1 MEQMDAVAGIERAWI
16 EHAKEK
22 RIPLIACFEL
32 LPLCNMNCDMCY
44 VRLSK
49 DEAERQ
55 GGLRTA
61 DEWIALAQ
69 RMKDMG
75 LLTLQLTGGEPLLFP
90 EFKRLYVTL
99 KKMGLM
105 TTINTNGTL
114 IDEQWAD
121 FFAQNPPRRF
131 SITLYGADEKA
142 YTELC
147 HYPGGFAK
155 TLRAVRLLRQ
165 RGLEVKLN
173 YTVTRTNADDLWRV
187 FEIAEELNVPINV
200 ASYVTPASRER
211 SQPFDRQMRLLPQ
224 EAGRINAMAYARAVG
239 RTAFLNEAQRQLWF
253 AKNLQ
258 PGEPRMT
265 CQAGRCSVMVNWQGM
280 MRPCIMLDQPSIS
293 LRETDVQV
301 AWKQITE
308 YVDSVRTSSRCASCA
323 LRLTC
328 PVCAASAL
336 AETGNCDGT
345 PEYLCRYT
353 QQTLLT
359 MAEICM
365 HEMQRRRR
373 NGEEAE
379 DGKE

>member
-1 MEQMDAVAGIERAWI
+1 MNLANDSNAAERILIECART
-16 EHAKEK
+16 K

-44 VRLSK
+44 VRLSR
-49 DEAERQ
+49 DETERQ
-55 GGLRTA
+55 GGLYSA
-61 DEWIALAQ
+61 DKWIDIARQ
-69 RMKDMG
+69 MKDMG

-90 EFKRLYVTL
+90 EFKRLYLEL

-105 TTINTNGTL
+105 LTINTNGTL
-114 IDEQWAD
+114 INEKWAD
-121 FFAQNPPRRF
+121 FFAKNPPRRF

-147 HYPGGFAK
+147 HYPGGFAQ

-173 YTVTRTNADDLWRV
+173 YTVTRTNADDLWHV
-187 FEIAEELNVPINV
+187 FEIAEEMNVPINV
-200 ASYVTPASRER
+200 ASYVMPVSRER

-224 EAGRINAMAYARAVG
+224 EAGRLNAIAYARAVG
-239 RTAFLNEAQRQLWF
+239 RIAFLNEAQRQLWS
-253 AKNLQ
+253 AKNLL

-280 MRPCIMLDQPSIS
+280 MRPCIMLDQPSVS
-293 LRETDVQV
+293 LHETDAHT

-308 YVDSVRTSSRCASCA
+308 YVDIVRTSSQCASCA

-328 PVCAASAL
+328 PACAASAL
-336 AETGNCDGT
+336 AETGNYDGT
-345 PEYLCRYT
+345 PEYICRYT
-353 QQTLLT
+353 QQTLRT
-359 MAEICM
+359 MAEICS
-365 HEMQRRRR
+365 HELQRRQRD
-373 NGEEAE
+373 GEDAKE
-379 DGKE
+379 GKG